1 MGEGGSGDVN
11 RAMSCHLMIAVL
23 LGCYFDVTNLP
34 QMWITGAGHANWFF
48 VMAKTDTEAK
58 PGSAF
63 TGRSLLCVRVCL
75 CVCLCLCVC
84 VFGGR
89 CVVLVVFPR
98 AGHRNLAT
106 LVCSCN

>member
-1 MGEGGSGDVN
+1 
-11 RAMSCHLMIAVL
+11 
-23 LGCYFDVTNLP
+23 
-34 QMWITGAGHANWFF
+34 MWITGAGHANWFF

-75 CVCLCLCVC
+75 CVCLCLCLCVC
-84 VFGGR
+84 VGGGW
-89 CVVLVVFPR
+89 CVVLVAFLR

-106 LVCSCN
+106 LVYSRN